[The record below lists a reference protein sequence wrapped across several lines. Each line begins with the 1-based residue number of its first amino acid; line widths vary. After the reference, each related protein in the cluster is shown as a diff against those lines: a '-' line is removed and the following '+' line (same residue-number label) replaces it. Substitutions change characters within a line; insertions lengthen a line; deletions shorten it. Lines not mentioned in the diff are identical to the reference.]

1 MIFNFKNFIAYL
13 QSSEPEKRLKVSED
27 RIKRLERHNNVYRK
41 RLSDIS
47 QLIDGV
53 SEYLE
58 AMDLKSILDVPP
70 SDISLT
76 SSIDQSPATSTKQT

>member
-1 MIFNFKNFIAYL
+1 M

-76 SSIDQSPATSTKQT
+76 SSIDQSPATTTKQT

>member
-1 MIFNFKNFIAYL
+1 M
-13 QSSEPEKRLKVSED
+13 SHEV
-27 RIKRLERHNNVYRK
+27 RIKRLERHSNVYRK

-58 AMDLKSILDVPP
+58 AINLTMILDVPP
-70 SDISLT
+70 SNISLT
-76 SSIDQSPATSTKQT
+76 NLIEPKIIGIL